1 VVEADQPPAEEEP
14 PGAWRLTFE
23 YDGEDVRVV
32 AQERVAMLAPPD
44 DEQLLDQGESG
55 YWVEIRDDENAVV
68 YRQVIHNPIQT
79 DLEVFPEDPS
89 EPIRRVAAA
98 RPQGVFQVVVPDLP
112 EGRTAVLHGQ
122 ASRQQLREQPPKPMA
137 QFRLEEKRPPPRYE
151 Q

>member
-1 VVEADQPPAEEEP
+1 MQADQSPPEEEP

-32 AQERVAMLAPPD
+32 SQERVAMLAPPD
-44 DEQLLDQGESG
+44 DEQLLDKGESG
-55 YWVEIRDDENAVV
+55 YWVEIRDDEDAVV
-68 YRQVIHNPIQT
+68 YRQVIHDPIRT

-89 EPIRRVAAA
+89 EPIRRVPAA

-112 EGRTAVLHGQ
+112 EGRTAVMHGH
-122 ASRQQLREQPPKPMA
+122 ASRQELREQGPKPMA
-137 QFRLEEKRPPPRYE
+137 QFRLEETRPPPREE